1 MDSDLALQGRLPG
14 LPPPAGGVGF
24 LPDSPAVYRQLL
36 ASQAALPPVK
46 RGKKLTSTLVG
57 SPGDL

>member
-46 RGKKLTSTLVG
+46 GGKKLTSTW
-57 SPGDL
+57 